1 MNTIRQL
8 LEKKGRRVISARLGD
23 TVYQALALMAQ
34 HDIGA
39 LLVMEGDRLVG
50 IFSERD
56 YARKTILYGK
66 TSAETRL
73 SEIMTGKVFHVAI
86 EQTLEEC
93 MSLMAEKHIRHLPV
107 LEGGQ
112 VVGVISASDL
122 IRASLSHEDYL
133 QHQFS

>member
-1 MNTIRQL
+1 MKTIRQL

-23 TVYQALALMAQ
+23 TVYQALALMAR

-73 SEIMTGKVFHVAI
+73 SEIMTGTVFHVST

-93 MSLMAEKHIRHLPV
+93 MALMAEKHIRHLPV

-122 IRASLSHEDYL
+122 IRESLSHQDYL